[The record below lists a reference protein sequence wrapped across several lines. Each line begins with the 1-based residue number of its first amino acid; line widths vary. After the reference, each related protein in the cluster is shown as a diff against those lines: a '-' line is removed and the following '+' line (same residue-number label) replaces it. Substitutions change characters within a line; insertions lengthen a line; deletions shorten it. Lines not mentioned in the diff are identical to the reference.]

1 MLKSIRMTTTTDRL
15 YTLNQVTKT
24 YEKREVL
31 QVDDLSIEA
40 GEIFA
45 LVGPSGAGK
54 STLLRLLAFL
64 ERPTSGTL
72 TWQGKEVDGRWPDLA
87 SRRTVTM
94 VFQQPRLLK
103 RTVIENIGYGLELR
117 GQDVRNHE
125 RLGSLAAELGI
136 FELMEQKAAKLS
148 GGEQQR
154 VALARAL
161 ILSPKVLILDEPTSN
176 LDPQNVGLVE
186 RMIRKENEENGT
198 TVVIVTHNVFQAKR
212 LSHRTGLILD
222 GRLLEVSDTASFFE
236 NPRTEQARQ
245 FVSGE
250 IVY

>member
-1 MLKSIRMTTTTDRL
+1 MTKNETHC
-15 YTLNQVTKT
+15 YTLKQVTKR
-24 YEKREVL
+24 YDRREVL
-31 QVDDLSIEA
+31 SVDELLLKT

-64 ERPTSGTL
+64 EQPTSGKI
-72 TWQGKEVDGRWPDLA
+72 TWQGRPVTPRWPTLD

-103 RTVIENIGYGLELR
+103 RTVIENIGYGLNLR
-117 GQDVRNHE
+117 GEDVTNHS
-125 RLGSLAAELGI
+125 RFHALVDELGI
-136 FELMEQKAAKLS
+136 ADLLQEKAKNLS

-154 VALARAL
+154 VSLARAL
-161 ILSPKVLILDEPTSN
+161 ILSPAVLILDEPTAS
-176 LDPQNVGLVE
+176 LDPQNVALVE
-186 RMIRKENEENGT
+186 RMIKQENEAYGT
-198 TVVIVTHNVFQAKR
+198 TIIMVTHNIFQAKR
-212 LSHRTGLILD
+212 ISHRTGLVLN
-222 GRLLEVSDTASFFE
+222 GRLQEVCDTQTFFE
-236 NPRTEQARQ
+236 NPHSAEAKM